1 MFIKRVLFRIYQK
14 IMYLL
19 SFFISFKEPEV
30 VFEANAIFR
39 ISGILQRKEINEVFI
54 VTDEFLATTKS
65 FKALLNN
72 LKERGINY
80 YIYDKTKPNPSI
92 KLIEDA
98 YYEYKK
104 QGLEAIIAY
113 GGGSVIDLAK
123 VVGAKVARPK
133 KAITKFKGTLKILK
147 KIPLLIAVPTTIG
160 TGSEATLA
168 AVVSNKETQEKF
180 AIMDP
185 VLMPKYAILDVE
197 IVKTLPKKLIAE
209 TGMDALTHAI
219 EAYIGKAN
227 TRKTKK
233 AAIEAIELTMNNLT
247 KAYDYDLEAL
257 KNMQIAAYKA
267 GVAFTRAY
275 VGNVHAIAHTI
286 SGYYDKGHG
295 YTNAVILPFVLEYY
309 GKSIEKKLG
318 QLADVLELSSVDD
331 NHVKSRLF
339 VDEILKLRAK
349 LNIDNDFNGL
359 IKSSDIE
366 GMVNNAYHE
375 ANPLYPVPK
384 IFNKNDFRKL
394 FNKINGK

>member
-65 FKALLNN
+65 FKAFLNN
-72 LKERGINY
+72 LKERGINF

-180 AIMDP
+180 AIMDS

-233 AAIEAIELTMNNLT
+233 AAIEAIELIMNNLT

-359 IKSSDIE
+359 IKSTDIE
-366 GMVNNAYHE
+366 GMVNNAYNE
-375 ANPLYPVPK
+375 ANPLYPVPM